1 MNTEQTAEVA
11 SKPSKP
17 YGTVETG
24 PLTRVET
31 GVETTLAL

>member
-24 PLTRVET
+24 PFTSVET
-31 GVETTLAL
+31 ERRNSLA